1 MTVAL
6 RDDYLAPGEWTTDDL
21 DRLPDDGRRRELLD
35 GQLIVSPSLTR
46 LHQSIAMLL
55 GAALQETCPAE
66 FDVTQGVSVR
76 TSRTRSLIPDLLVTE
91 LDAAARNPSSYLPNE
106 VLLAVEIASRT
117 SDGIL
122 LADPW
127 DMDTPLARITPRSR

>member
-1 MTVAL
+1 M
-6 RDDYLAPGEWTTDDL
+6 
-21 DRLPDDGRRRELLD
+21 
-35 GQLIVSPSLTR
+35 
-46 LHQSIAMLL
+46 
-55 GAALQETCPAE
+55 
-66 FDVTQGVSVR
+66 R
-76 TSRTRSLIPDLLVTE
+76 TSRTRFLIPDLLVTE

-106 VLLAVEIASRT
+106 VLLAVEIVSRT